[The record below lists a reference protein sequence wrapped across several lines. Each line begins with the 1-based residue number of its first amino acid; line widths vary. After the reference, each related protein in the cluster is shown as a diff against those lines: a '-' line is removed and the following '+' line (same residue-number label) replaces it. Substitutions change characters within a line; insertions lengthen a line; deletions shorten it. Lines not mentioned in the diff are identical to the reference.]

1 MHPDISSFPSKAFYE
16 ARLADGPNMEVSTR
30 QSWHDTSELF
40 PPYAFLHV
48 RGSREERGRHH
59 SLFNRQEASVAV
71 ALYARLVQ
79 ECKDVDLSQRVGIV
93 TAYKAQV
100 GELRKQFRNR
110 FGQDI
115 LDKVDINTVDG
126 YQGQEK
132 DIIILSCVRGGTP
145 DGSGIGFLSDVRRMN
160 VALTR
165 AKSSLFV
172 LGDAKALQSNE
183 NWRKLV
189 EDAKERGFLR
199 EVDPSSFTLRAV
211 VHPKTISPG
220 KKAPAKGKKRE
231 SDASR
236 FAILPAPDGL
246 MKPSELAKST
256 SGLGASEGAKS
267 SIGIKKR
274 LMDDMK
280 VEENRANG
288 VKRLKK
294 EEGDGEDAVPS
305 NAGVAFSK
313 PVVKKED
320 SPEEG
325 ELMDGIE
332 YTDPVPSKTIHE
344 ASNGQVKVSRQSENM
359 SIDPPKPAP
368 AVSRPQPPKVGG
380 PPILVAPS
388 KPSSSMFIPRKVS
401 LRNIPTKTPYL
412 DCS

>member
-48 RGSREERGRHH
+48 RGSREERGKHH

-115 LDKVDINTVDG
+115 LEKIDINTVDG

-199 EVDPSSFTLRAV
+199 EVDPSSFTLRAIV
-211 VHPKTISPG
+211 QPKTISPG

-231 SDASR
+231 RDVSK

-246 MKPSELAKST
+246 MKPGELAKST
-256 SGLGASEGAKS
+256 SGLNASDGAKS
-267 SIGIKKR
+267 ALASR
-274 LMDDMK
+274 
-280 VEENRANG
+280 NACWRA
-288 VKRLKK
+288 
-294 EEGDGEDAVPS
+294 
-305 NAGVAFSK
+305 
-313 PVVKKED
+313 
-320 SPEEG
+320 
-325 ELMDGIE
+325 
-332 YTDPVPSKTIHE
+332 
-344 ASNGQVKVSRQSENM
+344 
-359 SIDPPKPAP
+359 
-368 AVSRPQPPKVGG
+368 
-380 PPILVAPS
+380 
-388 KPSSSMFIPRKVS
+388 
-401 LRNIPTKTPYL
+401 
-412 DCS
+412 